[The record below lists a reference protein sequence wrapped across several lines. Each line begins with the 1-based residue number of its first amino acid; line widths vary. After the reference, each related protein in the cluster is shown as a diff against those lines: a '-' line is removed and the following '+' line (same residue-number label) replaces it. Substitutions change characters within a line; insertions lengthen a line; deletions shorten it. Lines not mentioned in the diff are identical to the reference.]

1 MDYFFDKLSDRINAS
16 QDRGS
21 GRDYE
26 QGAQAQ
32 AAAVDN
38 SELERIIDERLAL
51 YKEQIVEEIKSGVA
65 QSVSDSNAMCV
76 EMISQSAHEGNTARL
91 SATEEIMA
99 ALVSTKND
107 ISDAVSMNG
116 HTTKEDL
123 TELITGIKEEYL
135 TRDELIDEIMAKQSS
150 QAQLSEDVISDIAD
164 EVAHRVRQ
172 EQGAPVSEEGIAEAV
187 AAALAVSMAAP
198 ASKEEIADEVA
209 DVLSSTL
216 DSHKLDISEIADAV
230 AMKVRE
236 NQAVPVSEDEI
247 ARILSE
253 KLQENRT
260 EPVSKEEIAQIV
272 ESKILENKT
281 APVSKEDIA
290 AAVAADMAVTL
301 AAQKLEISDIAEAVA
316 KRVQADQT
324 APVSKEEI
332 AEIVSQKL
340 SENKETPISKEEIAQ
355 IVAEKIQENK
365 TAPVS
370 KEDIAAAVA
379 ADMAVTLAAQKLEIS
394 DIAEAVAKR
403 VKADQAAPVSKE
415 EIAQAVSAKLQEN
428 KETPISKEEIAQIV
442 ESKIQENKETPVSKE
457 ELVSAVENVVSAKLS
472 AMPHLS
478 KTDIVTAMTVAWAS
492 NKTDIVDSVNE
503 GFEKADIGVAKVVD
517 AAGSDVKQELTE
529 KIDRTSEELSDHV
542 HKECVKVYK
551 NVQAVLEEGLQH
563 QKEEIDA
570 DAASRE
576 KNLRDIVDVSINTAL
591 RDNQKSESDNTK
603 NIINDTVSSLLNTNT
618 GEKLSTIKNMM
629 LAIICLLG
637 INLLGILVII
647 LWIFQII

>member
-76 EMISQSAHEGNTARL
+76 EMISQSAQEGNTARL

-150 QAQLSEDVISDIAD
+150 QTQLSEDVISDIAD

-209 DVLSSTL
+209 AVLSSTL
-216 DSHKLDISEIADAV
+216 DSHKLEISEIADAV
-230 AMKVRE
+230 AEKVRE
-236 NQAVPVSEDEI
+236 DQAV
-247 ARILSE
+247 
-253 KLQENRT
+253 
-260 EPVSKEEIAQIV
+260 PVSKEEIAQIV
-272 ESKILENKT
+272 AEKIQEYKEAPISKEEIAQIVAEKIQENKET
-281 APVSKEDIA
+281 PVSKEDIA

-301 AAQKLEISDIAEAVA
+301 AAQKLEISDIADAVA
-316 KRVQADQT
+316 IKVRENQAVPVSEEEIARILSEKLRENRVE
-324 APVSKEEI
+324 PVSKEEI
-332 AEIVSQKL
+332 AE
-340 SENKETPISKEEIAQ
+340 
-355 IVAEKIQENK
+355 
-365 TAPVS
+365 
-370 KEDIAAAVA
+370 
-379 ADMAVTLAAQKLEIS
+379 
-394 DIAEAVAKR
+394 
-403 VKADQAAPVSKE
+403 
-415 EIAQAVSAKLQEN
+415 AVSAKLQEN

-457 ELVSAVENVVSAKLS
+457 EIVSAVENVVSAKLS

-517 AAGSDVKQELTE
+517 SAGADVKQELTE

-591 RDNQKSESDNTK
+591 RDNQKSENDNTK

-629 LAIICLLG
+629 LAIICMLG

>member
-76 EMISQSAHEGNTARL
+76 EMISQSAQEGNTARL

-209 DVLSSTL
+209 AVLSSTL
-216 DSHKLDISEIADAV
+216 DSHKLEISEIADAV
-230 AMKVRE
+230 AEKVRE
-236 NQAVPVSEDEI
+236 DQAVPVSKEEI
-247 ARILSE
+247 AQIVAE
-253 KLQENRT
+253 KIQEYK
-260 EPVSKEEIAQIV
+260 EDPISKEEIAQIV

-301 AAQKLEISDIAEAVA
+301 ASQKLEISDIADAVA
-316 KRVQADQT
+316 EKVRENQAV
-324 APVSKEEI
+324 PVSEEEI
-332 AEIVSQKL
+332 ARIL
-340 SENKETPISKEEIAQ
+340 SEKLR
-355 IVAEKIQENK
+355 EN
-365 TAPVS
+365 
-370 KEDIAAAVA
+370 
-379 ADMAVTLAAQKLEIS
+379 
-394 DIAEAVAKR
+394 R
-403 VKADQAAPVSKE
+403 VEPVSKE

-457 ELVSAVENVVSAKLS
+457 EIVSAVENVVSAKLS

-517 AAGSDVKQELTE
+517 SAGADVKQELTE

-591 RDNQKSESDNTK
+591 RDNQKSENDNTK

-629 LAIICLLG
+629 LAIICMLG